1 MDLTSNSEVMLSTA
15 GAGPRAQRLAGAV
28 LLLSLL
34 VFCALAPFAKLPMA
48 PVWAFIPCYE
58 SMLLISDLITA
69 VLLLGQVRSTR
80 SRGVL
85 ALACGYFFTAGMT
98 VVHAL
103 SFPGLFSATGLLGAG
118 PQSTAWLYMFWH
130 GGFPL
135 FVLAYARLQG
145 AELRMRPGPRPLY
158 RVILRCVLLTLL
170 LAAALGA
177 LATVGHDRLPVIMV
191 KQRYAPALTV
201 VVSAVWSFSVFALFA
216 VWRTRR
222 RSMLDLWL
230 MVVMCAWLIDIA
242 LSALF
247 NGARFDLGFYA
258 GRTYGLLAANF
269 VLMMLMV
276 ENGTLYLNLTRMA
289 DELRQLSMVDTM
301 TGIANRRR
309 FDAALEAEW
318 RRALRGGAPLSL
330 LMLDIDFF
338 KCYNDAYGHVAG
350 DGCLRRVAQ
359 LLAAAARRPGE
370 LAARYGGEEFA
381 VLLPGMDCAAA
392 LAFAQGV
399 CRALAELGIEHAHS
413 AAAGHV
419 TVSIGVAS
427 VGAASAPGGGHP
439 DGAAAE
445 AAAPLRLV
453 EAADL
458 ALYAS
463 KTGGRDR
470 ATLAPPLWAAAGPP
484 CAATLPA

>member
-15 GAGPRAQRLAGAV
+15 RAGRRAQRLAAAV
-28 LLLSLL
+28 VLLSLL
-34 VFCALAPFAKLPMA
+34 AFGALAPFAKLPMT

-80 SRGVL
+80 CRGVL

-103 SFPGLFSATGLLGAG
+103 TFPGLFSAGGLLGAG
-118 PQSTAWLYMFWH
+118 PQSTAWLYMLWH

-135 FVLAYARLQG
+135 FVLAYARLQ
-145 AELRMRPGPRPLY
+145 ASELHLRPGPRPLY
-158 RVILRCVLLTLL
+158 RVILRCVLLTFLL
-170 LAAALGA
+170 VAALGA
-177 LATVGHDRLPVIMV
+177 LATVGHDRLPHIMV
-191 KQRYAPALTV
+191 KHHYAPVMTAV
-201 VVSAVWSFSVFALFA
+201 VGTVWSFSVFALFT
-216 VWRTRR
+216 VWRKRQ

-242 LSALF
+242 LSALL

-258 GRTYGLLAANF
+258 GRIYGLMAANF
-269 VLMMLMV
+269 VLMVLMV
-276 ENGTLYLNLTRMA
+276 ENGTLYLNLSRMA
-289 DELRQLSMVDTM
+289 DELRQLSMVDTL
-301 TGIANRRR
+301 TGIANRRQ
-309 FDAALEAEW
+309 FDATLEAEW
-318 RRALRGGAPLSL
+318 RRTLRSGTPLAL

-350 DGCLRRVAQ
+350 DCCLRRVGQ
-359 LLAAAARRPGE
+359 LLAASARRPGE

-381 VLLPGMDCAAA
+381 VLLPGMDGAAA
-392 LAFAQGV
+392 LVLAQGV
-399 CRALAELGIEHAHS
+399 CHALAALGIEHAHS

-419 TVSIGVAS
+419 TASIGVAA
-427 VGAASAPGGGHP
+427 VEARSAPVGHEP
-439 DGAAAE
+439 RDAVE
-445 AAAPLRLV
+445 PTLLV
-453 EAADL
+453 EAADR

-463 KTGGRDR
+463 KADGRNR
-470 ATLAPPLWAAAGPP
+470 ATLAPSLW
-484 CAATLPA
+484 PAETEQRHG